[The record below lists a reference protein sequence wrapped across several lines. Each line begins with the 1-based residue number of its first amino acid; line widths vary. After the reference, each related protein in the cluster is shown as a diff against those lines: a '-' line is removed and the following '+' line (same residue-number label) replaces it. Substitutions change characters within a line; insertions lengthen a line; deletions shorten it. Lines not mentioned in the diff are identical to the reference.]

1 MEKQIQILS
10 IEGNIGSG
18 KSTVINTL
26 KQFYNN
32 SNDVYFLE
40 EPVSEWVEIK
50 DSDNK
55 NIIEKFY
62 EDHQVFKTIINQK
75 QYYYTG
81 HHHHFLVCNGCEKMI
96 PVGCHIEGK
105 EKAIGQP
112 YGFQVT
118 HHDMTLYGY
127 CEHCQTH

>member
-1 MEKQIQILS
+1 MRMTSQRKKILDVLHQHDLPMTCDD
-10 IEGNIGSG
+10 IHMMIKDDKLNL
-18 KSTVINTL
+18 STVYRSL
-26 KQFYNN
+26 
-32 SNDVYFLE
+32 
-40 EPVSEWVEIK
+40 
-50 DSDNK
+50 
-55 NIIEKFY
+55 EKFY
-62 EDHQVFKTIINQK
+62 EDLQVFKTIINQK

-81 HHHHFLVCNGCEKMI
+81 HHHHFLVCIGCEKMI

-127 CEHCQTH
+127 CDHCQTH

>member
-1 MEKQIQILS
+1 MRMTSQRKKILDVLHQHDLPMTCDD
-10 IEGNIGSG
+10 IHMMIHDDKLNL
-18 KSTVINTL
+18 STVYRSL
-26 KQFYNN
+26 
-32 SNDVYFLE
+32 
-40 EPVSEWVEIK
+40 
-50 DSDNK
+50 
-55 NIIEKFY
+55 EKFY

-81 HHHHFLVCNGCEKMI
+81 HHHHFLVCIGCEKMI